1 MPDSTKIRWSQL
13 RVGVI
18 AISAFAILFVMVF
31 LLTSAKGG
39 LFKHNALLRTYMDD
53 ASGLGDGTAVRLNG
67 ITIGYLDG
75 LELNR
80 VSRDPKR
87 AVEFNMRVQ
96 PEYLSQIPVDSV
108 VGIGAANL
116 LGDKFLN
123 ITKGQSPEHVK
134 EGAELR
140 PLESQD
146 IPELLK
152 QMATLLGTFQT
163 AVNRVDALLAGVEAG
178 QGNLG
183 KLLKDEGLYNT
194 INAITAEGQKLL
206 TDIRTGN
213 GTLSKLIYDDKLY
226 QEVRAPLQRVDAI
239 LADVQS
245 GQGTVGKALKDPA
258 LFDEAKQTIAEL
270 NKLVADVNAG
280 KGTAGKFI
288 KDDELYRQAV
298 ALVNRLDGTLA
309 KISAG
314 QGTVGQLLV
323 NPQLYDTLNST
334 TAEAQALVKQIRAN
348 PKNFL
353 TFQLKIF

>member
-1 MPDSTKIRWSQL
+1 MPDHTKVRWSQL
-13 RVGVI
+13 RVGVV
-18 AISAFAILFVMVF
+18 AITAFAILFVMVF
-31 LLTSAKGG
+31 LLTSTKGG
-39 LFKHNALLRTYMDD
+39 IFRRDVLLRTYMDD

-67 ITIGYLDG
+67 ITVGYLDG
-75 LELNR
+75 LELTG
-80 VSRDPKR
+80 SRDPKR
-87 AVEFNMRVQ
+87 AVGFNMLVQ
-96 PEYLSQIPVDSV
+96 PEYLPQIPVDSV

-123 ITKGQSPEHVK
+123 ITQGQSPEHVK
-134 EGAELR
+134 AGAELK

-152 QMATLLGTFQT
+152 QMATLLTTFQT
-163 AVNRVDALLAGVEAG
+163 SVNRVDSLLAGVEAG
-178 QGNLG
+178 KGNLG
-183 KLLKDEGLYNT
+183 KLLKDEELYNT
-194 INAITAEGQKLL
+194 INAITEEGKKLL
-206 TDIRTGN
+206 TDVRTGN

-270 NKLVADVNAG
+270 DKLLADVNSG
-280 KGTAGKFI
+280 KGTVGKAM
-288 KDDELYRQAV
+288 KDEELYRQAV
-298 ALVNRLDGTLA
+298 TLVNRLNGTIE

-334 TAEAQALVKQIRAN
+334 TAEMQSLVKDIRAN
-348 PKNFL
+348 PKKFL
-353 TFQLKIF
+353 SIQMHIF

>member
-1 MPDSTKIRWSQL
+1 MPDHTKVRWSQL

-18 AISAFAILFVMVF
+18 AITAFAILFVMVF
-31 LLTSAKGG
+31 LLTGTKGG
-39 LFKHNALLRTYMDD
+39 IFKHNALLRTYMDD

-67 ITIGYLDG
+67 ITVGYLDG
-75 LELNR
+75 LELTG
-80 VSRDPKR
+80 SRDPKR
-87 AVEFNMRVQ
+87 AVVFDMKVQ
-96 PEYLSQIPVDSV
+96 PEYLAQIPVDSV

-123 ITKGQSPEHVK
+123 ITKGQSSEHVK
-134 EGAELR
+134 EGAELK

-152 QMATLLGTFQT
+152 QMATLLTTFQT
-163 AVNRVDALLAGVEAG
+163 SVNRVDALLAGVEAG

-194 INAITAEGQKLL
+194 INAITTEGQKLL

-226 QEVRAPLQRVDAI
+226 QEARAPLQRVDAI
-239 LADVQS
+239 LADVQA
-245 GQGTVGKALKDPA
+245 GQGSVGKALKDPA

-270 NKLVADVNAG
+270 NKLMADVNAG
-280 KGTAGKFI
+280 KGSAGKFL

-298 ALVNRLDGTLA
+298 VLVNRLDGTLQ

-334 TAEAQALVKQIRAN
+334 TAEAQSLVKDIRAN
-348 PKNFL
+348 PKKFL
-353 TFQLKIF
+353 SITLKIF